1 VNRREGQPHL
11 ACACHN
17 TRASLLETTST
28 TRLLCSTRPQLFRL
42 CEILSDRSKS
52 IQFAPSP
59 FPPSS
64 SNSPSSQPEPPPL
77 SNSGTIQGSCLTL
90 NRMMDPGLCVC
101 CPTRLWLI
109 H

>member
-59 FPPSS
+59 FLRPLPTHPHL
-64 SNSPSSQPEPPPL
+64 NRNHPL
-77 SNSGTIQGSCLTL
+77 SATLEPSRGHVSRLT
-90 NRMMDPGLCVC
+90 G
-101 CPTRLWLI
+101 
-109 H
+109 